1 MPLQR
6 REGHRQVV
14 PGLVAIRYEIQRN
27 SMDASTET
35 FYAASAAACAATYD
49 DAHVDSLHEIFRSHA
64 CSTSRVLEVGGGSGR
79 DAAFMVEQGCDTTY
93 TDGCREM
100 VGQAVR
106 LHPEL
111 AKNARMAA
119 FPLSEDDDLLGERF
133 DLVLCIAVIMHL
145 DDTCLEHFASQLA
158 MLTTLGG
165 HLVLSHS
172 SGRQDLTAN
181 RDAIGRLFRERSTK
195 AVAQTF
201 EVLGFE
207 VKRQTEDSDGM
218 GRRSISWMT
227 QVFQK
232 MA

>member
-1 MPLQR
+1 
-6 REGHRQVV
+6 
-14 PGLVAIRYEIQRN
+14 
-27 SMDASTET
+27 MDTETWT
-35 FYAASAAACAATYD
+35 FYADRAFACASQYEQAD
-49 DAHVDSLHEIFRSHA
+49 VRALHDVLRLLAKKHA
-64 CSTSRVLEVGGGSGR
+64 RVLEVGGGSGR
-79 DAAFMVEQGCDTTY
+79 DTVFMAELGCDATY
-93 TDGCREM
+93 TDGCSKM
-100 VGQAVR
+100 VDQAVR

-111 AKNARMAA
+111 AKNARIAA

-145 DDTCLEHFASQLA
+145 DDACLDHLASQLA
-158 MLTTLGG
+158 TVIPFGG

-172 SGRQDLTAN
+172 SGRQGLTAN
-181 RDAIGRLFRERSTK
+181 RDAIGRLCCERSAT
-195 AVAQTF
+195 AVAQIF
-201 EVLGFE
+201 EALGFE